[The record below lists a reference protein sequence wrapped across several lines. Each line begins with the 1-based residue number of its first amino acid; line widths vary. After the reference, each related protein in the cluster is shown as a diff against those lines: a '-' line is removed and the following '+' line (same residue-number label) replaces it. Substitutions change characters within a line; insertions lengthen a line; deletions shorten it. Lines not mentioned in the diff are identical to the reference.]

1 QRMLLVTC
9 EAPARASCAC
19 PSGKGM
25 QAFATMKAT
34 ALRCC
39 DVLVVPA
46 ALPQVAQERAAKAI
60 PAPILVLVP
69 GQLAITQPVSERAPR
84 VAHLDPPPASDRV
97 LANHALLI

>member
-1 QRMLLVTC
+1 MPVGFRKTLVAAVALVFASGTQRMLLVTC

-25 QAFATMKAT
+25 EAFAAMKAT

-39 DVLVVPA
+39 DVVVLPA
-46 ALPQVAQERAAKAI
+46 AVPQVAQERAAKAI

-69 GQLAITQPVSERAPR
+69 GQLAITQPVS
-84 VAHLDPPPASDRV
+84 
-97 LANHALLI
+97 